1 MRTTPVYPEG
11 VKHALL
17 VYNSAQYQVLSFM
30 NGLACEL
37 LKKEPDVTGPARR
50 GHNSYPSVFLQGDAA
65 TEFLDDLAT
74 AQAKLKRNP
83 DVDSLFLSEY
93 DHIMH

>member
-11 VKHALL
+11 VANALL
-17 VYNSAQYQVLSFM
+17 VYNSAHYQVLTFM

-37 LKKEPDVTGPARR
+37 LKKEPDAPGLRGSAR
-50 GHNSYPSVFLQGDAA
+50 YPSVFLQGDAA
-65 TEFLDDLAT
+65 TEFLDELAS
-74 AQAKLKRNP
+74 AQANLKRNQ
-83 DVDSLFLSEY
+83 DIDSLFLSEY

>member
-1 MRTTPVYPEG
+1 MRTAPIYPEG
-11 VKHALL
+11 VASPLL
-17 VYNSAQYQVLSFM
+17 VYNSRQYQVLSFM

-37 LKKEPDVTGPARR
+37 LKKEPDAPGLR
-50 GHNSYPSVFLQGDAA
+50 GHARYPALFLQGDAA
-65 TEFLDDLAT
+65 AEFLDELAC

-93 DHIMH
+93 DHILH